1 MEQALT
7 SPAQNNRPCPFHY
20 LSAPL
25 FLLVLFLLLMPAP
38 TAAAGTALVRVNNEN
53 FPGLP
58 DDLGTNGELNQ
69 AVDRSLDFLRSRPE
83 SQQYHLADQ
92 KIQGRQLIDAL
103 TAFQR
108 LLAQDLSPEALQK
121 SIRQQ
126 FVLLQVVKKH
136 HATPNHSMLVTGYYQ
151 PVFDGRLQ
159 KQTPYVYPLYAVPPD
174 LVVRA
179 AQGTG
184 GKQIGRIQGKQLL
197 PYWTREEIDSQG
209 KAAGSEIV
217 WLKDPLDVFFL
228 HIQGSGLIRLGNG
241 VLRGIHYATGNGR
254 PYRSIGKYMVQT
266 GRMNKKTASMKTI
279 RTYIETH
286 PGERNEILFT
296 NPSYIFFSWTETK
309 GAIGSLGQEL
319 TPGRSIAVDQK
330 IFPAGG
336 LAFLK
341 TREPV
346 VTAGRI
352 STWKAVHRFVLAQ
365 DTGSAIKGSGRVDL
379 FQGAGREAGLV
390 AGAMK
395 ETGNLYFLLCRSD
408 MP

>member
-1 MEQALT
+1 
-7 SPAQNNRPCPFHY
+7 
-20 LSAPL
+20 
-25 FLLVLFLLLMPAP
+25 
-38 TAAAGTALVRVNNEN
+38 
-53 FPGLP
+53 
-58 DDLGTNGELNQ
+58 
-69 AVDRSLDFLRSRPE
+69 
-83 SQQYHLADQ
+83 
-92 KIQGRQLIDAL
+92 
-103 TAFQR
+103 
-108 LLAQDLSPEALQK
+108 
-121 SIRQQ
+121 
-126 FVLLQVVKKH
+126 
-136 HATPNHSMLVTGYYQ
+136 
-151 PVFDGRLQ
+151 
-159 KQTPYVYPLYAVPPD
+159 
-174 LVVRA
+174 
-179 AQGTG
+179 
-184 GKQIGRIQGKQLL
+184 
-197 PYWTREEIDSQG
+197 
-209 KAAGSEIV
+209 
-217 WLKDPLDVFFL
+217 
-228 HIQGSGLIRLGNG
+228 
-241 VLRGIHYATGNGR
+241 
-254 PYRSIGKYMVQT
+254 
-266 GRMNKKTASMKTI
+266 MNKKTASMKTI